1 MHYFVR
7 KNTKLELLFP
17 HFGWVRHW
25 NLKVDHWNTILG
37 GGFKYVYFH
46 PYLGKIPILTNIFQM
61 GWNHQPESHAS
72 TEHNPWFH
80 GLLVPKNLMTIA
92 RTTLQ
97 HWLPWHIFVWRWGR
111 NLMSWHVS
119 MSGRWWGDEWMKLV
133 VKWICNEDRE
143 RERHTHTNLGNN
155 VWKTYWKMSC
165 LVAKHLFAWSWTSY
179 LGCVHQWA
187 EIQLWWI
194 NLYSL
199 NKSLQGTL

>member
-61 GWNHQPESHAS
+61 GWNHQLEYNQLFTCFDRTNSII
-72 TEHNPWFH
+72 PWFV
-80 GLLVPKNLMTIA
+80 GTQKNLMTRSIVQRHRFLKVA
-92 RTTLQ
+92 RTMLR

-119 MSGRWWGDEWMKLV
+119 MSGWWWGDWWWNGYQM
-133 VKWICNEDRE
+133 D
-143 RERHTHTNLGNN
+143 
-155 VWKTYWKMSC
+155 M
-165 LVAKHLFAWSWTSY
+165 
-179 LGCVHQWA
+179 QWR
-187 EIQLWWI
+187 
-194 NLYSL
+194 
-199 NKSLQGTL
+199 